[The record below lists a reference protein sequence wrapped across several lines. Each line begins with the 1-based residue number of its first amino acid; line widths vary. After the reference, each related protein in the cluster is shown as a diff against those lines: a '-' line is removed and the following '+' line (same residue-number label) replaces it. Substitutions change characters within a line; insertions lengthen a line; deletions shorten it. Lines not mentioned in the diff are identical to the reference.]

1 VFHGNRDSNIS
12 HFVLTKCRTSTYL
25 HYKKKMWIIVGDPL
39 KQPPNYTSE
48 DFMVPVMIGADS
60 TLNFGIESF
69 FEDKDCWLA
78 ARV

>member
-1 VFHGNRDSNIS
+1 
-12 HFVLTKCRTSTYL
+12 
-25 HYKKKMWIIVGDPL
+25 MWIIVGDPL